1 MKQQKTEDAD
11 RQRLV
16 DEASTAREHARAL
29 SDEAAMAV
37 YELRRSVLES
47 GGMRVEIRAQREDR
61 SVEMA
66 EVRQVVREYIDHQRS
81 LMRGSRLR
89 PLKEPRRRWAEDR

>member
-16 DEASTAREHARAL
+16 DEARAAREHARAL

-47 GGMRVEIRAQREDR
+47 AGMRVR
-61 SVEMA
+61 
-66 EVRQVVREYIDHQRS
+66 
-81 LMRGSRLR
+81 
-89 PLKEPRRRWAEDR
+89 